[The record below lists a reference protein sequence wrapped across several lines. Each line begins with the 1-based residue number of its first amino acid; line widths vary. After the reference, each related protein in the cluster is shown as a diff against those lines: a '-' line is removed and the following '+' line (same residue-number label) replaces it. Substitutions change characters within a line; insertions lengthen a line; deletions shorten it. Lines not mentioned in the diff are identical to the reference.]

1 MLELYSYIAY
11 TILSSVVLI
20 LIFVCINLY
29 RKIKIYESWAIG
41 TKEKVDNL
49 KTSVQEL
56 DSRGIFEKD
65 DDVGFVYDDIS
76 NLIKDFDSEV
86 NSN

>member
-1 MLELYSYIAY
+1 MC
-11 TILSSVVLI
+11 V
-20 LIFVCINLY
+20 NLY
-29 RKIKIYESWAIG
+29 RKIKIYG
-41 TKEKVDNL
+41 VVGNGYKEKVDNL

-76 NLIKDFDSEV
+76 NQ
-86 NSN
+86 

>member
-1 MLELYSYIAY
+1 MD
-11 TILSSVVLI
+11 
-20 LIFVCINLY
+20 
-29 RKIKIYESWAIG
+29 

-76 NLIKDFDSEV
+76 NLIKDFDPEV
-86 NSN
+86 NNN